1 MCSLRMALLC
11 VVVAFALTLLGPCP
25 SVCAP
30 QGGAEPDEQPYDLD
44 DFDMNGE
51 TDWENLDLNG
61 ENYDYEDLDQEI
73 EVGTVAPPAPETPP
87 PANMPPPE
95 YEEEMTL
102 SPRPTPPLAPVTLD
116 FKGPGLFGPDTG
128 LGMPTCLLCVCIS
141 GSVYCDDANL
151 EQIPPLPKDTTHFY
165 GRFNSIRHIK
175 NTDFINLNKLK
186 SIDLTGNQ
194 ISGVDEDAFRPLPQL
209 QDILLADNNLQALP
223 ELPPTLRYI
232 DVRNNRLISNGLHTD
247 GFKEMS
253 LLEFLYLS
261 DNNLDYIPV
270 PLPESLRV
278 LHLQNNN
285 IQNLHVDTF
294 CNSHDRNYMRRSL
307 EDIRLDGNPVNINL
321 YASSYICLPRLPI
334 GSH

>member
-1 MCSLRMALLC
+1 MCSLRMVVLC
-11 VVVAFALTLLGPCP
+11 VVGAFALTLLGPCP

-128 LGMPTCLLCVCIS
+128 L
-141 GSVYCDDANL
+141 D
-151 EQIPPLPKDTTHFY
+151 
-165 GRFNSIRHIK
+165 
-175 NTDFINLNKLK
+175 KLK

-209 QDILLADNNLQALP
+209 QDILLADNNMQALP

-232 DVRNNRLISNGLHTD
+232 DVRNNRLVSNGLHTD

-261 DNNLDYIPV
+261 DNKLDYIPV

-294 CNSHDRNYMRRSL
+294 CNSHDRNYIRRSL